1 MLTANLHDLDLMD
14 MAAPDDTRQACRVTF
29 PLLGAHG
36 TEDTATV
43 YFELAPGKNV
53 GRHTDSAEEILVVLD
68 GEVRASVGDET
79 VEAGAGTLLVV
90 PTMVPHDVTNV
101 GDGTARVLG
110 VFGGANHIVATFDH
124 GWGPDRMAVVGT
136 KAMTE
141 GAPA

>member
-1 MLTANLHDLDLMD
+1 
-14 MAAPDDTRQACRVTF
+14 
-29 PLLGAHG
+29 
-36 TEDTATV
+36 
-43 YFELAPGKNV
+43 
-53 GRHTDSAEEILVVLD
+53 
-68 GEVRASVGDET
+68 
-79 VEAGAGTLLVV
+79 
-90 PTMVPHDVTNV
+90 MVPHDVTNV